1 SPTITPA
8 RIGPN
13 TWPTRPM
20 PMAQPMP
27 VDLTEVGYM
36 PAATAISPV
45 PVPPTKNPARNDAM
59 QRRAMEEVAWPNQA
73 RDSPPSMGQGMRRG
87 RGAAGCTAQ
96 PDVALAMTLPRLLK
110 PIIRA
115 AADSE
120 KPAELSTAGVQNV
133 TVTSTMKIVKNGT
146 QRRSVGTARPSMNRC
161 L

>member
-1 SPTITPA
+1 IPPTLNPSPTIMPA

-27 VDLTEVGYM
+27 VDRIEVGYI

-59 QRRAMEEVAWPNQA
+59 QSIAMDEVAWPNQA
-73 RDSPPSMGQGMRRG
+73 SASPPAIAQGMSTRNAPLR
-87 RGAAGCTAQ
+87 CTAQ
-96 PDVALAMTLPRLLK
+96 PDVALAMTLPRLFN
-110 PIIRA
+110 PMINA

-120 KPAELSTAGVQNV
+120 KPTELSTAGVQNV
-133 TVTSTMKIVKNGT
+133 TVTNTM
-146 QRRSVGTARPSMNRC
+146 
-161 L
+161 